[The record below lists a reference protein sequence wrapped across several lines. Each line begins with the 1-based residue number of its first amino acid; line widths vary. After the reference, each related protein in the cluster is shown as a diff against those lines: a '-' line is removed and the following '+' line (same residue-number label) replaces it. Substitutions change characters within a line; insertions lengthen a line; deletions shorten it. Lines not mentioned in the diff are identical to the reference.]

1 MPITNAQPAN
11 ALPTGGLRFSH
22 VNPMHVYLF
31 KPGAGNWQVG
41 PVGPEGEIGIVP
53 NLITL
58 VVEPGLMGQ
67 VTDPTGKNNPER
79 VYGPAIGA
87 YTAQG
92 HVFID
97 PKDPRTTVQPAHR
110 GEKDGR
116 TSPYAVAYD
125 GTHKGADARCYT
137 HACAVLDE
145 NQDGT
150 VTVSEVPWQ
159 FNRWALSLVERGVI
173 PGPTDRELDAM
184 AGNAAA
190 LMERANARAIKS
202 PQDVRQSVTRVA
214 HTHLSAVQAAVEQ
227 MRATAPTR
235 RRKLPEHTAA

>member
-1 MPITNAQPAN
+1 MPITHAQPSN
-11 ALPTGGLRFSH
+11 ALPTGGLRFSR
-22 VNPMHVYLF
+22 VDPMHVYLF
-31 KPGAGNWQVG
+31 KPGSGNWQVG
-41 PVGPEGEIGIVP
+41 PVGPDGETGLVPKLIV
-53 NLITL
+53 L

-87 YTAQG
+87 YMSQG

-110 GEKDGR
+110 GENDGR

-125 GTHKGADARCYT
+125 GTLKGADARCYT
-137 HACAVLDE
+137 HACAELTE
-145 NQDGT
+145 NVDGT

-159 FNRWALSLVERGVI
+159 FNRWAVSLVERGVI
-173 PGPTDRELDAM
+173 PGPTERELDGMLDSAK
-184 AGNAAA
+184 A
-190 LMERANARAIKS
+190 LMERATARAAGT
-202 PQDVRQSVTRVA
+202 PQDGREPVTRVA
-214 HTHLSAVQAAVEQ
+214 KTHLSTVQAAVEQ
-227 MRATAPTR
+227 ARTSAPAR